1 MTPPI
6 LGIWA
11 SQISGHL
18 YNGPYGAYDS
28 LATITVPSGGV
39 ASITFSGI
47 PTGYKHLQIRGIAK
61 GNRTT
66 YVDDL
71 GMRVNADTGS
81 SYSWHR
87 LYGFGVGSGGT
98 DTGATQTYMNVAQM
112 AGGTVNNSLGFGAI
126 VIDILDYTSTTKNKT
141 VRSLS
146 GYDDNGQGAIEF
158 ASGAW
163 YNSSTAISSITLL
176 PLIGTNIAQYS
187 QFALYGVK

>member
-18 YNGPYGAYDS
+18 WAPTGAYDA
-28 LATITVPSGGV
+28 LATVTVPSGGV
-39 ASITFSGI
+39 SSVTFAGI

-61 GNRTT
+61 GNRAT

-71 GMRVNADTGS
+71 GMRLNGDIAS
-81 SYSWHR
+81 NYSFHR
-87 LYGFGVGSGGT
+87 LYGFGVGSGGA
-98 DTGATQTYMNVAQM
+98 DGSATQTSMNIAQM
-112 AGGTVNNSLGFGAI
+112 AGGTVNNSLGMGA
-126 VIDILDYTSTTKNKT
+126 VVVDILDYASITKNKT

-158 ASGAW
+158 ASGSW

-176 PLIGTNIAQYS
+176 PLIGTNIAEYS
-187 QFALYGVK
+187 QFSLFGVK

>member
-1 MTPPI
+1 MPQNDV
-6 LGIWA
+6 GIYA

-18 YNGPYGAYDS
+18 WAPNGAYDA

-39 ASITFSGI
+39 SSVTFAGI

-61 GNRTT
+61 GNRST

-71 GMRVNADTGS
+71 GIRVNGDTGS
-81 SYSWHR
+81 NYSFHR
-87 LYGFGVGSGGT
+87 LYGFGVGSAGA
-98 DTGATQTYMNVAQM
+98 DAGATQTSMNIGQM
-112 AGGTVNNSLGFGAI
+112 AGGTVNNSLGLGGVI
-126 VIDILDYTSTTKNKT
+126 VDILDYSSVSKNKT
-141 VRSLS
+141 IRSLS

-176 PLIGTNIAQYS
+176 PLIGTNIAEFS
-187 QFALYGVK
+187 SFALYGVK